1 MQNDNLLKE
10 NFEKMNPEQQK
21 AIKCTEGPLLILAGA
36 GSGKTTVLVNRIAN
50 IIHSGLARPYEILAI
65 TFTNK
70 AANELKSR
78 ITNLLSDSANDIWA
92 STFHS
97 TCARILR
104 IYADRLGFSKHFSI
118 YDTDDSK
125 RLIKEVQRV
134 FEIDDKILSHKSIM
148 KEISRAKDNMISVNE
163 YIKNAKNDSRL
174 CEIAKVYETYQ
185 NRLKDADAM
194 DFDDIIYNT
203 VLLLNS
209 NQDILEHY
217 QNQFKYVLVD
227 EYQDTNFIQYE
238 FIRLLSLK
246 HHNLC
251 VVGDD
256 DQSIYKFR
264 GATIDNILNFEKT
277 FANTKI
283 IKLEQNYRST
293 QIILDAANAMIKNN
307 NERKG
312 KNLWTENKNGEKI
325 SVHTAVNEQDEAE
338 YIAQQILDFVSN
350 GKKFSDFA
358 VLYRMNSQSN
368 TIERI
373 FAKSGIPYKV
383 VGGMRFYDRKE
394 IKDIL
399 SYMSVIANHSDDTRL
414 RRIINYPKRSIGSK
428 TLAIAS
434 EIASQQQVS
443 VFKVLETAYLYP
455 ELNRSIIKTGAFV
468 DLIHSLTDF
477 AKNPNHSLHEIYETI
492 IQETKIIDEIKKEK
506 DDSENRIQNINELA
520 SNILQY
526 EKENPDNA
534 TLSGFLEQVSLLT
547 DLDSKDAKVRNG
559 AMRILEDFSSPV
571 LIDRFEKIAQSD
583 PDPSNRYY
591 AQKRVTSL
599 KSSQRFNS
607 GIETVYFGLSL
618 GSVLVLAAIGLT
630 VTFGVMGVINMA
642 HGELMMIGAYT
653 TYVIQQLLPSYSG
666 IALILSIPA
675 AFIVAGLVG
684 IAIERCVIRFLYGRP
699 LETLLA
705 TFGISLLLQ
714 QAVRS
719 IFTALNKNVVIPDF
733 MSGSVKVNEF
743 LFLTYNRLYIIIF
756 CLVVFFS
763 LRYFLQH
770 STLGVQVR
778 AVSQNRAMARNMGVH
793 SGRVNALTFGLGS
806 AIAGLAGVALSQ
818 LTNVGPNLGQNYIV
832 DSFLVVVF
840 GGAGNI
846 WGTLVAG
853 MTLGIANKVI
863 EPIYGAMLAKIIIL
877 VGVILFIQKRPRGLF
892 PQHGRSVED

>member
-1 MQNDNLLKE
+1 MKSFLLVRI
-10 NFEKMNPEQQK
+10 F
-21 AIKCTEGPLLILAGA
+21 CLLISVFSLSISSNAYA
-36 GSGKTTVLVNRIAN
+36 MSEDEAYEVLSTR
-50 IIHSGLARPYEILAI
+50 SSSFED
-65 TFTNK
+65 
-70 AANELKSR
+70 KSQ
-78 ITNLLSDSANDIWA
+78 AVK
-92 STFHS
+92 
-97 TCARILR
+97 
-104 IYADRLGFSKHFSI
+104 RLGSTESSLATLVLKALDTGILYFDKKEGGLYTSTKNGSFISVKTNERYQGKERYLKKVAINNSI
-118 YDTDDSK
+118 RED
-125 RLIKEVQRV
+125 LAL
-134 FEIDDKILSHKSIM
+134 ILSIRELIDPNQSADARVDEAYNLIGKVTIDKTEPFVVLRDKSVG
-148 KEISRAKDNMISVNE
+148 VNE
-163 YIKNAKNDSRL
+163 DLA
-174 CEIAKVYETYQ
+174 EA
-185 NRLKDADAM
+185 
-194 DFDDIIYNT
+194 
-203 VLLLNS
+203 
-209 NQDILEHY
+209 
-217 QNQFKYVLVD
+217 
-227 EYQDTNFIQYE
+227 
-238 FIRLLSLK
+238 
-246 HHNLC
+246 
-251 VVGDD
+251 
-256 DQSIYKFR
+256 
-264 GATIDNILNFEKT
+264 
-277 FANTKI
+277 
-283 IKLEQNYRST
+283 
-293 QIILDAANAMIKNN
+293 LD
-307 NERKG
+307 
-312 KNLWTENKNGEKI
+312 
-325 SVHTAVNEQDEAE
+325 
-338 YIAQQILDFVSN
+338 Y
-350 GKKFSDFA
+350 
-358 VLYRMNSQSN
+358 
-368 TIERI
+368 
-373 FAKSGIPYKV
+373 
-383 VGGMRFYDRKE
+383 
-394 IKDIL
+394 
-399 SYMSVIANHSDDTRL
+399 VIA
-414 RRIINYPKRSIGSK
+414 
-428 TLAIAS
+428 AA
-434 EIASQQQVS
+434 
-443 VFKVLETAYLYP
+443 
-455 ELNRSIIKTGAFV
+455 
-468 DLIHSLTDF
+468 
-477 AKNPNHSLHEIYETI
+477 
-492 IQETKIIDEIKKEK
+492 
-506 DDSENRIQNINELA
+506 
-520 SNILQY
+520 
-526 EKENPDNA
+526 
-534 TLSGFLEQVSLLT
+534 

-653 TYVIQQLLPSYSG
+653 TYVIQQLLPSYPG

-756 CLVVFFS
+756 CLAVFFS

>member
-1 MQNDNLLKE
+1 MKSFLFVRIFCLLISVFALSISSSAYAMSE
-10 NFEKMNPEQQK
+10 DEAYEVLSTRSSSFEDKSMAVKTLGGTESSLATLVLK
-21 AIKCTEGPLLILAGA
+21 AIDTGTLYFDKKEGGLYTSTKNGSFISVKTNERYHGKERYLKKVAINNSIREDLALILSIRELIDPNQSADA
-36 GSGKTTVLVNRIAN
+36 RVDEAYNLIGKVTIDKTEPFVVLRD
-50 IIHSGLARPYEILAI
+50 
-65 TFTNK
+65 
-70 AANELKSR
+70 KSV
-78 ITNLLSDSANDIWA
+78 
-92 STFHS
+92 
-97 TCARILR
+97 
-104 IYADRLGFSKHFSI
+104 G
-118 YDTDDSK
+118 
-125 RLIKEVQRV
+125 
-134 FEIDDKILSHKSIM
+134 
-148 KEISRAKDNMISVNE
+148 VNE
-163 YIKNAKNDSRL
+163 DLA
-174 CEIAKVYETYQ
+174 EA
-185 NRLKDADAM
+185 
-194 DFDDIIYNT
+194 
-203 VLLLNS
+203 
-209 NQDILEHY
+209 
-217 QNQFKYVLVD
+217 
-227 EYQDTNFIQYE
+227 
-238 FIRLLSLK
+238 
-246 HHNLC
+246 
-251 VVGDD
+251 
-256 DQSIYKFR
+256 
-264 GATIDNILNFEKT
+264 
-277 FANTKI
+277 
-283 IKLEQNYRST
+283 
-293 QIILDAANAMIKNN
+293 LD
-307 NERKG
+307 
-312 KNLWTENKNGEKI
+312 
-325 SVHTAVNEQDEAE
+325 
-338 YIAQQILDFVSN
+338 Y
-350 GKKFSDFA
+350 
-358 VLYRMNSQSN
+358 
-368 TIERI
+368 
-373 FAKSGIPYKV
+373 
-383 VGGMRFYDRKE
+383 
-394 IKDIL
+394 
-399 SYMSVIANHSDDTRL
+399 VIA
-414 RRIINYPKRSIGSK
+414 
-428 TLAIAS
+428 AA
-434 EIASQQQVS
+434 
-443 VFKVLETAYLYP
+443 
-455 ELNRSIIKTGAFV
+455 
-468 DLIHSLTDF
+468 
-477 AKNPNHSLHEIYETI
+477 
-492 IQETKIIDEIKKEK
+492 
-506 DDSENRIQNINELA
+506 
-520 SNILQY
+520 
-526 EKENPDNA
+526 
-534 TLSGFLEQVSLLT
+534 

-653 TYVIQQLLPSYSG
+653 TYVIQQLLPSYPG

-714 QAVRS
+714 QAVHS

>member
-1 MQNDNLLKE
+1 MKSFFLVRIL
-10 NFEKMNPEQQK
+10 
-21 AIKCTEGPLLILAGA
+21 CLLISVFSLSISSNAYAMSEDEAYEVLSTRSSSFEDKSQAVKRLGSTESSLATLVLKALDTGTLYFDKKEGGLYTSTKNGSFISVKTNERYQGKVRNLKKVAINNSIREDLALTLSIRELIDPNQSADERIDEAYNLIGKVTKDKTEPFVVLRDKSVGVNEDLAEALDYVIAGA
-36 GSGKTTVLVNRIAN
+36 
-50 IIHSGLARPYEILAI
+50 
-65 TFTNK
+65 
-70 AANELKSR
+70 
-78 ITNLLSDSANDIWA
+78 
-92 STFHS
+92 
-97 TCARILR
+97 
-104 IYADRLGFSKHFSI
+104 
-118 YDTDDSK
+118 
-125 RLIKEVQRV
+125 
-134 FEIDDKILSHKSIM
+134 
-148 KEISRAKDNMISVNE
+148 
-163 YIKNAKNDSRL
+163 
-174 CEIAKVYETYQ
+174 
-185 NRLKDADAM
+185 
-194 DFDDIIYNT
+194 
-203 VLLLNS
+203 
-209 NQDILEHY
+209 
-217 QNQFKYVLVD
+217 
-227 EYQDTNFIQYE
+227 
-238 FIRLLSLK
+238 
-246 HHNLC
+246 
-251 VVGDD
+251 
-256 DQSIYKFR
+256 
-264 GATIDNILNFEKT
+264 
-277 FANTKI
+277 
-283 IKLEQNYRST
+283 
-293 QIILDAANAMIKNN
+293 
-307 NERKG
+307 
-312 KNLWTENKNGEKI
+312 
-325 SVHTAVNEQDEAE
+325 
-338 YIAQQILDFVSN
+338 
-350 GKKFSDFA
+350 
-358 VLYRMNSQSN
+358 
-368 TIERI
+368 
-373 FAKSGIPYKV
+373 
-383 VGGMRFYDRKE
+383 
-394 IKDIL
+394 
-399 SYMSVIANHSDDTRL
+399 
-414 RRIINYPKRSIGSK
+414 
-428 TLAIAS
+428 
-434 EIASQQQVS
+434 
-443 VFKVLETAYLYP
+443 
-455 ELNRSIIKTGAFV
+455 
-468 DLIHSLTDF
+468 
-477 AKNPNHSLHEIYETI
+477 
-492 IQETKIIDEIKKEK
+492 
-506 DDSENRIQNINELA
+506 
-520 SNILQY
+520 
-526 EKENPDNA
+526 
-534 TLSGFLEQVSLLT
+534 
-547 DLDSKDAKVRNG
+547 DLDSEDAKVRNG
-559 AMRILEDFSSPV
+559 AMRILEIFSSPV

-653 TYVIQQLLPSYSG
+653 TYVIQQLLPSYPG

>member
-1 MQNDNLLKE
+1 MKSFLLVRIFCLLISVFSLSISSNAYAMSE
-10 NFEKMNPEQQK
+10 DEAYEVLSTRSSSFEDKSQAVKTLGGTESSLATLVLK
-21 AIKCTEGPLLILAGA
+21 AIDTGTLYFDKKEGGLYTSTKN
-36 GSGKTTVLVNRIAN
+36 GS
-50 IIHSGLARPYEILAI
+50 
-65 TFTNK
+65 F
-70 AANELKSR
+70 
-78 ITNLLSDSANDIWA
+78 
-92 STFHS
+92 
-97 TCARILR
+97 
-104 IYADRLGFSKHFSI
+104 
-118 YDTDDSK
+118 
-125 RLIKEVQRV
+125 
-134 FEIDDKILSHKSIM
+134 
-148 KEISRAKDNMISVNE
+148 ISVKTNE
-163 YIKNAKNDSRL
+163 RYQG
-174 CEIAKVYETYQ
+174 KVR
-185 NRLKDADAM
+185 NLKKVAINNSIREDLALTLSIRELIDPNQSADERIDEA
-194 DFDDIIYNT
+194 YNLIGK
-203 VLLLNS
+203 V
-209 NQDILEHY
+209 
-217 QNQFKYVLVD
+217 
-227 EYQDTNFIQYE
+227 
-238 FIRLLSLK
+238 
-246 HHNLC
+246 
-251 VVGDD
+251 
-256 DQSIYKFR
+256 
-264 GATIDNILNFEKT
+264 TIDKT
-277 FANTKI
+277 EPFVVLRDK
-283 IKLEQNYRST
+283 
-293 QIILDAANAMIKNN
+293 
-307 NERKG
+307 
-312 KNLWTENKNGEKI
+312 
-325 SVHTAVNEQDEAE
+325 SVGVNEDLAEA
-338 YIAQQILDFVSN
+338 LD
-350 GKKFSDFA
+350 
-358 VLYRMNSQSN
+358 Y
-368 TIERI
+368 
-373 FAKSGIPYKV
+373 
-383 VGGMRFYDRKE
+383 
-394 IKDIL
+394 
-399 SYMSVIANHSDDTRL
+399 VIA
-414 RRIINYPKRSIGSK
+414 
-428 TLAIAS
+428 AA
-434 EIASQQQVS
+434 
-443 VFKVLETAYLYP
+443 
-455 ELNRSIIKTGAFV
+455 
-468 DLIHSLTDF
+468 
-477 AKNPNHSLHEIYETI
+477 
-492 IQETKIIDEIKKEK
+492 
-506 DDSENRIQNINELA
+506 
-520 SNILQY
+520 
-526 EKENPDNA
+526 
-534 TLSGFLEQVSLLT
+534 
-547 DLDSKDAKVRNG
+547 DLDSEDAKVRNG
-559 AMRILEDFSSPV
+559 AMRILENFSSPV

-653 TYVIQQLLPSYSG
+653 TYVIQQLLPSYPG

-719 IFTALNKNVVIPDF
+719 IFTALNKNVVIPSF

-756 CLVVFFS
+756 CLAVFFS

>member
-1 MQNDNLLKE
+1 MKSFFLVRIL
-10 NFEKMNPEQQK
+10 
-21 AIKCTEGPLLILAGA
+21 CLLISVFSLSISSNAYA
-36 GSGKTTVLVNRIAN
+36 MSEDEAYEVLSTR
-50 IIHSGLARPYEILAI
+50 SSSFED
-65 TFTNK
+65 
-70 AANELKSR
+70 KSQ
-78 ITNLLSDSANDIWA
+78 AVK
-92 STFHS
+92 
-97 TCARILR
+97 
-104 IYADRLGFSKHFSI
+104 RLGSTESSLATLVLKAL
-118 YDTDDSK
+118 DTGTLYFDK
-125 RLIKEVQRV
+125 KEGGLYTSTKNGS
-134 FEIDDKILSHKSIM
+134 F
-148 KEISRAKDNMISVNE
+148 ISV
-163 YIKNAKNDSRL
+163 
-174 CEIAKVYETYQ
+174 
-185 NRLKDADAM
+185 
-194 DFDDIIYNT
+194 
-203 VLLLNS
+203 
-209 NQDILEHY
+209 
-217 QNQFKYVLVD
+217 
-227 EYQDTNFIQYE
+227 
-238 FIRLLSLK
+238 
-246 HHNLC
+246 
-251 VVGDD
+251 
-256 DQSIYKFR
+256 
-264 GATIDNILNFEKT
+264 KT
-277 FANTKI
+277 
-283 IKLEQNYRST
+283 
-293 QIILDAANAMIKNN
+293 
-307 NERKG
+307 NERYQG
-312 KNLWTENKNGEKI
+312 KVRNLKKVAINNSIREDLALTLSIRELIDPNQSADERIDEAYNLIGKVTKDKTEPFVVLRDK
-325 SVHTAVNEQDEAE
+325 SVGVNEDLAEA
-338 YIAQQILDFVSN
+338 LD
-350 GKKFSDFA
+350 
-358 VLYRMNSQSN
+358 Y
-368 TIERI
+368 
-373 FAKSGIPYKV
+373 
-383 VGGMRFYDRKE
+383 
-394 IKDIL
+394 
-399 SYMSVIANHSDDTRL
+399 VIA
-414 RRIINYPKRSIGSK
+414 
-428 TLAIAS
+428 AA
-434 EIASQQQVS
+434 
-443 VFKVLETAYLYP
+443 
-455 ELNRSIIKTGAFV
+455 
-468 DLIHSLTDF
+468 
-477 AKNPNHSLHEIYETI
+477 
-492 IQETKIIDEIKKEK
+492 
-506 DDSENRIQNINELA
+506 
-520 SNILQY
+520 
-526 EKENPDNA
+526 
-534 TLSGFLEQVSLLT
+534 
-547 DLDSKDAKVRNG
+547 DLDSEDAKVRNG
-559 AMRILEDFSSPV
+559 AMRILEIFSSPV

-653 TYVIQQLLPSYSG
+653 TYVIQQLLPSYPG

>member
-1 MQNDNLLKE
+1 MKSFLFVRIFCLLISVFALSISSSAYAMSE
-10 NFEKMNPEQQK
+10 DEAYEVLSTRSSSFEDKSMAVKTLGGTESSLATLVLK
-21 AIKCTEGPLLILAGA
+21 AIDTGTLYFDKKEGGLYTSTKNGSFISVKTNERYHGKERYLKKVAINNSIREDLALILSIRELIDPNQSADA
-36 GSGKTTVLVNRIAN
+36 RVDEAYNLIGKVTIDKTEPFVVLRD
-50 IIHSGLARPYEILAI
+50 
-65 TFTNK
+65 
-70 AANELKSR
+70 KSV
-78 ITNLLSDSANDIWA
+78 
-92 STFHS
+92 
-97 TCARILR
+97 
-104 IYADRLGFSKHFSI
+104 G
-118 YDTDDSK
+118 
-125 RLIKEVQRV
+125 
-134 FEIDDKILSHKSIM
+134 
-148 KEISRAKDNMISVNE
+148 VNE
-163 YIKNAKNDSRL
+163 DLA
-174 CEIAKVYETYQ
+174 EA
-185 NRLKDADAM
+185 
-194 DFDDIIYNT
+194 
-203 VLLLNS
+203 
-209 NQDILEHY
+209 
-217 QNQFKYVLVD
+217 
-227 EYQDTNFIQYE
+227 
-238 FIRLLSLK
+238 
-246 HHNLC
+246 
-251 VVGDD
+251 
-256 DQSIYKFR
+256 
-264 GATIDNILNFEKT
+264 
-277 FANTKI
+277 
-283 IKLEQNYRST
+283 
-293 QIILDAANAMIKNN
+293 LD
-307 NERKG
+307 
-312 KNLWTENKNGEKI
+312 
-325 SVHTAVNEQDEAE
+325 
-338 YIAQQILDFVSN
+338 Y
-350 GKKFSDFA
+350 
-358 VLYRMNSQSN
+358 
-368 TIERI
+368 
-373 FAKSGIPYKV
+373 
-383 VGGMRFYDRKE
+383 
-394 IKDIL
+394 
-399 SYMSVIANHSDDTRL
+399 VIA
-414 RRIINYPKRSIGSK
+414 
-428 TLAIAS
+428 AA
-434 EIASQQQVS
+434 
-443 VFKVLETAYLYP
+443 
-455 ELNRSIIKTGAFV
+455 
-468 DLIHSLTDF
+468 
-477 AKNPNHSLHEIYETI
+477 
-492 IQETKIIDEIKKEK
+492 
-506 DDSENRIQNINELA
+506 
-520 SNILQY
+520 
-526 EKENPDNA
+526 
-534 TLSGFLEQVSLLT
+534 

-653 TYVIQQLLPSYSG
+653 TYVIQQLLPSYPG

>member
-1 MQNDNLLKE
+1 MSEDEAYDVLSTRSSS
-10 NFEKMNPEQQK
+10 FEDKSMAVKTLGGTESSLATLVLK
-21 AIKCTEGPLLILAGA
+21 AIDTGTLYFDKKEGGLYTSTKNGSFISVKTNERYHGKERYLKKVAINNSIREDLALILSIRELIDPNQSADA
-36 GSGKTTVLVNRIAN
+36 RVDEAYNLIGKVTIDKTEPFVVLRD
-50 IIHSGLARPYEILAI
+50 
-65 TFTNK
+65 
-70 AANELKSR
+70 KSV
-78 ITNLLSDSANDIWA
+78 
-92 STFHS
+92 
-97 TCARILR
+97 
-104 IYADRLGFSKHFSI
+104 G
-118 YDTDDSK
+118 
-125 RLIKEVQRV
+125 
-134 FEIDDKILSHKSIM
+134 
-148 KEISRAKDNMISVNE
+148 VNE
-163 YIKNAKNDSRL
+163 DLA
-174 CEIAKVYETYQ
+174 EA
-185 NRLKDADAM
+185 
-194 DFDDIIYNT
+194 
-203 VLLLNS
+203 
-209 NQDILEHY
+209 
-217 QNQFKYVLVD
+217 
-227 EYQDTNFIQYE
+227 
-238 FIRLLSLK
+238 
-246 HHNLC
+246 
-251 VVGDD
+251 
-256 DQSIYKFR
+256 
-264 GATIDNILNFEKT
+264 
-277 FANTKI
+277 
-283 IKLEQNYRST
+283 
-293 QIILDAANAMIKNN
+293 LD
-307 NERKG
+307 
-312 KNLWTENKNGEKI
+312 
-325 SVHTAVNEQDEAE
+325 
-338 YIAQQILDFVSN
+338 Y
-350 GKKFSDFA
+350 
-358 VLYRMNSQSN
+358 
-368 TIERI
+368 
-373 FAKSGIPYKV
+373 
-383 VGGMRFYDRKE
+383 
-394 IKDIL
+394 
-399 SYMSVIANHSDDTRL
+399 VIA
-414 RRIINYPKRSIGSK
+414 
-428 TLAIAS
+428 AA
-434 EIASQQQVS
+434 
-443 VFKVLETAYLYP
+443 
-455 ELNRSIIKTGAFV
+455 
-468 DLIHSLTDF
+468 
-477 AKNPNHSLHEIYETI
+477 
-492 IQETKIIDEIKKEK
+492 
-506 DDSENRIQNINELA
+506 
-520 SNILQY
+520 
-526 EKENPDNA
+526 
-534 TLSGFLEQVSLLT
+534 

-571 LIDRFEKIAQSD
+571 LIDRFEKIAQS
-583 PDPSNRYY
+583 DPSNRYY

-653 TYVIQQLLPSYSG
+653 TYVIQQLLPSYPG

>member
-1 MQNDNLLKE
+1 MKSFLLVRIFCLLISVFSLSISSSAHAMSE
-10 NFEKMNPEQQK
+10 DEAYDVLSTRSSSFEDKSMAVKTLGGTESSLATLVLK
-21 AIKCTEGPLLILAGA
+21 AIDTGTLYFDKKEGGLYTSTKNGSFISVKTNERYQGKERYLKKVAINNSIREDLALILSIRELIDPNQSADA
-36 GSGKTTVLVNRIAN
+36 RVDEAYNLIGKVTIDKTEPFVVLRD
-50 IIHSGLARPYEILAI
+50 
-65 TFTNK
+65 
-70 AANELKSR
+70 KSV
-78 ITNLLSDSANDIWA
+78 
-92 STFHS
+92 
-97 TCARILR
+97 
-104 IYADRLGFSKHFSI
+104 G
-118 YDTDDSK
+118 
-125 RLIKEVQRV
+125 
-134 FEIDDKILSHKSIM
+134 
-148 KEISRAKDNMISVNE
+148 VNE
-163 YIKNAKNDSRL
+163 DLA
-174 CEIAKVYETYQ
+174 EA
-185 NRLKDADAM
+185 
-194 DFDDIIYNT
+194 
-203 VLLLNS
+203 
-209 NQDILEHY
+209 
-217 QNQFKYVLVD
+217 
-227 EYQDTNFIQYE
+227 
-238 FIRLLSLK
+238 
-246 HHNLC
+246 
-251 VVGDD
+251 
-256 DQSIYKFR
+256 
-264 GATIDNILNFEKT
+264 
-277 FANTKI
+277 
-283 IKLEQNYRST
+283 
-293 QIILDAANAMIKNN
+293 LD
-307 NERKG
+307 
-312 KNLWTENKNGEKI
+312 
-325 SVHTAVNEQDEAE
+325 
-338 YIAQQILDFVSN
+338 Y
-350 GKKFSDFA
+350 
-358 VLYRMNSQSN
+358 
-368 TIERI
+368 
-373 FAKSGIPYKV
+373 
-383 VGGMRFYDRKE
+383 
-394 IKDIL
+394 
-399 SYMSVIANHSDDTRL
+399 VIA
-414 RRIINYPKRSIGSK
+414 
-428 TLAIAS
+428 AA
-434 EIASQQQVS
+434 
-443 VFKVLETAYLYP
+443 
-455 ELNRSIIKTGAFV
+455 
-468 DLIHSLTDF
+468 
-477 AKNPNHSLHEIYETI
+477 
-492 IQETKIIDEIKKEK
+492 
-506 DDSENRIQNINELA
+506 
-520 SNILQY
+520 
-526 EKENPDNA
+526 
-534 TLSGFLEQVSLLT
+534 

-653 TYVIQQLLPSYSG
+653 TYVIQQLLPSYPG

>member
-1 MQNDNLLKE
+1 MKSFLLVRI
-10 NFEKMNPEQQK
+10 F
-21 AIKCTEGPLLILAGA
+21 CLLISVFSLSISSNAYA
-36 GSGKTTVLVNRIAN
+36 MSEDEAYEVLSTR
-50 IIHSGLARPYEILAI
+50 SSSFED
-65 TFTNK
+65 
-70 AANELKSR
+70 KSQ
-78 ITNLLSDSANDIWA
+78 AVK
-92 STFHS
+92 
-97 TCARILR
+97 
-104 IYADRLGFSKHFSI
+104 RLGGTESSLATLVLKALDTGILYFDKKEGGLYTSTKNGSFISVKTNERYQGKVRNLKKVAINNSI
-118 YDTDDSK
+118 REDLALTLSI
-125 RLIKEVQRV
+125 RELIDPNQSADER
-134 FEIDDKILSHKSIM
+134 IDEAYNLIGKVTKDKTEPFVVLRDKSVG
-148 KEISRAKDNMISVNE
+148 VNE
-163 YIKNAKNDSRL
+163 YLA
-174 CEIAKVYETYQ
+174 EA
-185 NRLKDADAM
+185 
-194 DFDDIIYNT
+194 
-203 VLLLNS
+203 
-209 NQDILEHY
+209 
-217 QNQFKYVLVD
+217 
-227 EYQDTNFIQYE
+227 
-238 FIRLLSLK
+238 
-246 HHNLC
+246 
-251 VVGDD
+251 
-256 DQSIYKFR
+256 
-264 GATIDNILNFEKT
+264 
-277 FANTKI
+277 
-283 IKLEQNYRST
+283 
-293 QIILDAANAMIKNN
+293 LD
-307 NERKG
+307 
-312 KNLWTENKNGEKI
+312 
-325 SVHTAVNEQDEAE
+325 
-338 YIAQQILDFVSN
+338 Y
-350 GKKFSDFA
+350 
-358 VLYRMNSQSN
+358 
-368 TIERI
+368 
-373 FAKSGIPYKV
+373 
-383 VGGMRFYDRKE
+383 
-394 IKDIL
+394 
-399 SYMSVIANHSDDTRL
+399 VIA
-414 RRIINYPKRSIGSK
+414 
-428 TLAIAS
+428 AA
-434 EIASQQQVS
+434 
-443 VFKVLETAYLYP
+443 
-455 ELNRSIIKTGAFV
+455 
-468 DLIHSLTDF
+468 
-477 AKNPNHSLHEIYETI
+477 
-492 IQETKIIDEIKKEK
+492 
-506 DDSENRIQNINELA
+506 
-520 SNILQY
+520 
-526 EKENPDNA
+526 
-534 TLSGFLEQVSLLT
+534 
-547 DLDSKDAKVRNG
+547 DLDSEDAKVRNG
-559 AMRILEDFSSPV
+559 AMRILENFSSPV

-653 TYVIQQLLPSYSG
+653 TYVIQQLLPSYPG

>member
-1 MQNDNLLKE
+1 MSEDEAYDVLSTRSSS
-10 NFEKMNPEQQK
+10 FEDKSMAVKTLGGTESSLATLVLK
-21 AIKCTEGPLLILAGA
+21 AIDTGTLYFDKKEGGLYTSTKNGSFISVKTNERYQGKERYLKKVAINNSIREDLALILSIRELIDPNQSADA
-36 GSGKTTVLVNRIAN
+36 RVDEAYNLIGKVTIDKTEPFVVLRD
-50 IIHSGLARPYEILAI
+50 
-65 TFTNK
+65 
-70 AANELKSR
+70 KSV
-78 ITNLLSDSANDIWA
+78 
-92 STFHS
+92 
-97 TCARILR
+97 
-104 IYADRLGFSKHFSI
+104 G
-118 YDTDDSK
+118 
-125 RLIKEVQRV
+125 
-134 FEIDDKILSHKSIM
+134 
-148 KEISRAKDNMISVNE
+148 VNE
-163 YIKNAKNDSRL
+163 DLA
-174 CEIAKVYETYQ
+174 EA
-185 NRLKDADAM
+185 
-194 DFDDIIYNT
+194 
-203 VLLLNS
+203 
-209 NQDILEHY
+209 
-217 QNQFKYVLVD
+217 
-227 EYQDTNFIQYE
+227 
-238 FIRLLSLK
+238 
-246 HHNLC
+246 
-251 VVGDD
+251 
-256 DQSIYKFR
+256 
-264 GATIDNILNFEKT
+264 
-277 FANTKI
+277 
-283 IKLEQNYRST
+283 
-293 QIILDAANAMIKNN
+293 LD
-307 NERKG
+307 
-312 KNLWTENKNGEKI
+312 
-325 SVHTAVNEQDEAE
+325 
-338 YIAQQILDFVSN
+338 Y
-350 GKKFSDFA
+350 
-358 VLYRMNSQSN
+358 
-368 TIERI
+368 
-373 FAKSGIPYKV
+373 
-383 VGGMRFYDRKE
+383 
-394 IKDIL
+394 
-399 SYMSVIANHSDDTRL
+399 VIA
-414 RRIINYPKRSIGSK
+414 
-428 TLAIAS
+428 AA
-434 EIASQQQVS
+434 
-443 VFKVLETAYLYP
+443 
-455 ELNRSIIKTGAFV
+455 
-468 DLIHSLTDF
+468 
-477 AKNPNHSLHEIYETI
+477 
-492 IQETKIIDEIKKEK
+492 
-506 DDSENRIQNINELA
+506 
-520 SNILQY
+520 
-526 EKENPDNA
+526 
-534 TLSGFLEQVSLLT
+534 

-653 TYVIQQLLPSYSG
+653 TYVIQQLLPSYPG

-877 VGVILFIQKRPRGLF
+877 VGVILFIQKRTRGLF

>member
-1 MQNDNLLKE
+1 MKSFLLVRI
-10 NFEKMNPEQQK
+10 F
-21 AIKCTEGPLLILAGA
+21 CLLISVFSLSISSNAYA
-36 GSGKTTVLVNRIAN
+36 MSEDEAYEVLSTR
-50 IIHSGLARPYEILAI
+50 SSSFED
-65 TFTNK
+65 
-70 AANELKSR
+70 KSQ
-78 ITNLLSDSANDIWA
+78 AVK
-92 STFHS
+92 
-97 TCARILR
+97 
-104 IYADRLGFSKHFSI
+104 RLGSTESSLATLVLKALDTGILYFDKKEGGLYTSTKNGSFISVKTNERYQGKVRNLKKVAINNSI
-118 YDTDDSK
+118 REDLALTLSI
-125 RLIKEVQRV
+125 RELIDPNQSADER
-134 FEIDDKILSHKSIM
+134 IDEAYNLIGKVTKDKTEPFVVLRDKTVG
-148 KEISRAKDNMISVNE
+148 VNE
-163 YIKNAKNDSRL
+163 YLA
-174 CEIAKVYETYQ
+174 EA
-185 NRLKDADAM
+185 
-194 DFDDIIYNT
+194 
-203 VLLLNS
+203 
-209 NQDILEHY
+209 
-217 QNQFKYVLVD
+217 
-227 EYQDTNFIQYE
+227 
-238 FIRLLSLK
+238 
-246 HHNLC
+246 
-251 VVGDD
+251 
-256 DQSIYKFR
+256 
-264 GATIDNILNFEKT
+264 
-277 FANTKI
+277 
-283 IKLEQNYRST
+283 
-293 QIILDAANAMIKNN
+293 LD
-307 NERKG
+307 
-312 KNLWTENKNGEKI
+312 
-325 SVHTAVNEQDEAE
+325 
-338 YIAQQILDFVSN
+338 Y
-350 GKKFSDFA
+350 
-358 VLYRMNSQSN
+358 
-368 TIERI
+368 
-373 FAKSGIPYKV
+373 
-383 VGGMRFYDRKE
+383 
-394 IKDIL
+394 
-399 SYMSVIANHSDDTRL
+399 VIA
-414 RRIINYPKRSIGSK
+414 
-428 TLAIAS
+428 AA
-434 EIASQQQVS
+434 
-443 VFKVLETAYLYP
+443 
-455 ELNRSIIKTGAFV
+455 
-468 DLIHSLTDF
+468 
-477 AKNPNHSLHEIYETI
+477 
-492 IQETKIIDEIKKEK
+492 
-506 DDSENRIQNINELA
+506 
-520 SNILQY
+520 
-526 EKENPDNA
+526 
-534 TLSGFLEQVSLLT
+534 
-547 DLDSKDAKVRNG
+547 DLDSEDAKVRNG
-559 AMRILEDFSSPV
+559 AMRILENFSSPV

-653 TYVIQQLLPSYSG
+653 TYVIQQLLPSYPG

>member
-1 MQNDNLLKE
+1 MKSFFLVRIL
-10 NFEKMNPEQQK
+10 
-21 AIKCTEGPLLILAGA
+21 CLLISVFSLSISSNAYA
-36 GSGKTTVLVNRIAN
+36 MSEDEAYEVLSTR
-50 IIHSGLARPYEILAI
+50 SSSFED
-65 TFTNK
+65 
-70 AANELKSR
+70 KSQ
-78 ITNLLSDSANDIWA
+78 AVK
-92 STFHS
+92 
-97 TCARILR
+97 
-104 IYADRLGFSKHFSI
+104 RLGSTESSLATLVLKAL
-118 YDTDDSK
+118 DTGILYFDK
-125 RLIKEVQRV
+125 KEGGLYTSTKNGS
-134 FEIDDKILSHKSIM
+134 F
-148 KEISRAKDNMISVNE
+148 ISVKTNE
-163 YIKNAKNDSRL
+163 RYQG
-174 CEIAKVYETYQ
+174 KVR
-185 NRLKDADAM
+185 NLKKVAINNSIREDLALTLSIRELIDPNQSADERIDEA
-194 DFDDIIYNT
+194 YNLIGK
-203 VLLLNS
+203 V
-209 NQDILEHY
+209 
-217 QNQFKYVLVD
+217 
-227 EYQDTNFIQYE
+227 
-238 FIRLLSLK
+238 
-246 HHNLC
+246 
-251 VVGDD
+251 
-256 DQSIYKFR
+256 
-264 GATIDNILNFEKT
+264 TIDKT
-277 FANTKI
+277 EPFVVLRDK
-283 IKLEQNYRST
+283 
-293 QIILDAANAMIKNN
+293 
-307 NERKG
+307 
-312 KNLWTENKNGEKI
+312 
-325 SVHTAVNEQDEAE
+325 SVGVNEDLAEA
-338 YIAQQILDFVSN
+338 LD
-350 GKKFSDFA
+350 
-358 VLYRMNSQSN
+358 Y
-368 TIERI
+368 
-373 FAKSGIPYKV
+373 
-383 VGGMRFYDRKE
+383 
-394 IKDIL
+394 
-399 SYMSVIANHSDDTRL
+399 VIA
-414 RRIINYPKRSIGSK
+414 
-428 TLAIAS
+428 AA
-434 EIASQQQVS
+434 
-443 VFKVLETAYLYP
+443 
-455 ELNRSIIKTGAFV
+455 
-468 DLIHSLTDF
+468 
-477 AKNPNHSLHEIYETI
+477 
-492 IQETKIIDEIKKEK
+492 
-506 DDSENRIQNINELA
+506 
-520 SNILQY
+520 
-526 EKENPDNA
+526 
-534 TLSGFLEQVSLLT
+534 
-547 DLDSKDAKVRNG
+547 DLDSEDAKVRNG
-559 AMRILEDFSSPV
+559 AMRILEKFSSPV

-653 TYVIQQLLPSYSG
+653 TYVIQQLLPSYPG

>member
-1 MQNDNLLKE
+1 MKSFLLVRIFCLLISVFSLSISSNAYAMSE
-10 NFEKMNPEQQK
+10 DEAYEVLSTRSSSFEDKSQAVKRLGGTESSLATLVLK
-21 AIKCTEGPLLILAGA
+21 AIDTGTLYFDKKEGGLYTSTKN
-36 GSGKTTVLVNRIAN
+36 GS
-50 IIHSGLARPYEILAI
+50 
-65 TFTNK
+65 F
-70 AANELKSR
+70 
-78 ITNLLSDSANDIWA
+78 
-92 STFHS
+92 
-97 TCARILR
+97 
-104 IYADRLGFSKHFSI
+104 
-118 YDTDDSK
+118 
-125 RLIKEVQRV
+125 
-134 FEIDDKILSHKSIM
+134 
-148 KEISRAKDNMISVNE
+148 ISVKTNE
-163 YIKNAKNDSRL
+163 RYQG
-174 CEIAKVYETYQ
+174 KVR
-185 NRLKDADAM
+185 NLKKVAINNSIREDLALTLSIRELIDPNQSADERIDEA
-194 DFDDIIYNT
+194 YNLIGK
-203 VLLLNS
+203 V
-209 NQDILEHY
+209 
-217 QNQFKYVLVD
+217 
-227 EYQDTNFIQYE
+227 
-238 FIRLLSLK
+238 
-246 HHNLC
+246 
-251 VVGDD
+251 
-256 DQSIYKFR
+256 
-264 GATIDNILNFEKT
+264 TIDKT
-277 FANTKI
+277 EPFVVLRDK
-283 IKLEQNYRST
+283 
-293 QIILDAANAMIKNN
+293 
-307 NERKG
+307 
-312 KNLWTENKNGEKI
+312 
-325 SVHTAVNEQDEAE
+325 SVGVNEDLAEA
-338 YIAQQILDFVSN
+338 LD
-350 GKKFSDFA
+350 
-358 VLYRMNSQSN
+358 Y
-368 TIERI
+368 
-373 FAKSGIPYKV
+373 
-383 VGGMRFYDRKE
+383 
-394 IKDIL
+394 
-399 SYMSVIANHSDDTRL
+399 VIA
-414 RRIINYPKRSIGSK
+414 
-428 TLAIAS
+428 AA
-434 EIASQQQVS
+434 
-443 VFKVLETAYLYP
+443 
-455 ELNRSIIKTGAFV
+455 
-468 DLIHSLTDF
+468 
-477 AKNPNHSLHEIYETI
+477 
-492 IQETKIIDEIKKEK
+492 
-506 DDSENRIQNINELA
+506 
-520 SNILQY
+520 
-526 EKENPDNA
+526 
-534 TLSGFLEQVSLLT
+534 
-547 DLDSKDAKVRNG
+547 DLDSEDAKVRNG
-559 AMRILEDFSSPV
+559 AMRILENFSSPV

-653 TYVIQQLLPSYSG
+653 TYVIQQLLPSYPG

>member
-1 MQNDNLLKE
+1 MKSFLL
-10 NFEKMNPEQQK
+10 
-21 AIKCTEGPLLILAGA
+21 
-36 GSGKTTVLVNRIAN
+36 V
-50 IIHSGLARPYEILAI
+50 
-65 TFTNK
+65 
-70 AANELKSR
+70 
-78 ITNLLSDSANDIWA
+78 
-92 STFHS
+92 
-97 TCARILR
+97 RILC
-104 IYADRLGFSKHFSI
+104 
-118 YDTDDSK
+118 
-125 RLIKEVQRV
+125 LI
-134 FEIDDKILSHKSIM
+134 
-148 KEISRAKDNMISVNE
+148 ISVFSLSISSNAYAMSEDDAYEVLSTRSSSFEDKSQAVKCLDSTESSLATLVLKALDTGTLYFDKKEGGLYTSTKNGSFISVKTNE
-163 YIKNAKNDSRL
+163 RYQGKERNLK
-174 CEIAKVYETYQ
+174 KVAINNSIREDLALTLSIRELIDPNQ
-185 NRLKDADAM
+185 SAD
-194 DFDDIIYNT
+194 
-203 VLLLNS
+203 
-209 NQDILEHY
+209 ER
-217 QNQFKYVLVD
+217 VD
-227 EYQDTNFIQYE
+227 EAY
-238 FIRLLSLK
+238 
-246 HHNLC
+246 NLIGKVTKDKTEPF
-251 VVGDD
+251 VVLRD
-256 DQSIYKFR
+256 K
-264 GATIDNILNFEKT
+264 
-277 FANTKI
+277 
-283 IKLEQNYRST
+283 
-293 QIILDAANAMIKNN
+293 
-307 NERKG
+307 
-312 KNLWTENKNGEKI
+312 
-325 SVHTAVNEQDEAE
+325 SVGVNEDLAEA
-338 YIAQQILDFVSN
+338 LD
-350 GKKFSDFA
+350 
-358 VLYRMNSQSN
+358 Y
-368 TIERI
+368 
-373 FAKSGIPYKV
+373 
-383 VGGMRFYDRKE
+383 
-394 IKDIL
+394 
-399 SYMSVIANHSDDTRL
+399 VIA
-414 RRIINYPKRSIGSK
+414 
-428 TLAIAS
+428 AA
-434 EIASQQQVS
+434 
-443 VFKVLETAYLYP
+443 
-455 ELNRSIIKTGAFV
+455 
-468 DLIHSLTDF
+468 
-477 AKNPNHSLHEIYETI
+477 
-492 IQETKIIDEIKKEK
+492 
-506 DDSENRIQNINELA
+506 
-520 SNILQY
+520 
-526 EKENPDNA
+526 
-534 TLSGFLEQVSLLT
+534 
-547 DLDSKDAKVRNG
+547 DLDSEDAKVRNG

-571 LIDRFEKIAQSD
+571 LIDRFEKIASSD

-607 GIETVYFGLSL
+607 GIETIYFGLSL

-653 TYVIQQLLPSYSG
+653 TYVIQQLLPSYPG
-666 IALILSIPA
+666 VALILSIPA

-756 CLVVFFS
+756 CLAVFFS

>member
-1 MQNDNLLKE
+1 MSEDEAYDVLSTRSSSFEDKSQAVKSLGSTESSLATLVLKALDSGTLY
-10 NFEKMNPEQQK
+10 FDKK
-21 AIKCTEGPLLILAGA
+21 EGGLYTSTKN
-36 GSGKTTVLVNRIAN
+36 GS
-50 IIHSGLARPYEILAI
+50 
-65 TFTNK
+65 F
-70 AANELKSR
+70 
-78 ITNLLSDSANDIWA
+78 
-92 STFHS
+92 
-97 TCARILR
+97 
-104 IYADRLGFSKHFSI
+104 
-118 YDTDDSK
+118 
-125 RLIKEVQRV
+125 
-134 FEIDDKILSHKSIM
+134 
-148 KEISRAKDNMISVNE
+148 ISVKTNE
-163 YIKNAKNDSRL
+163 RYQGKERNLK
-174 CEIAKVYETYQ
+174 KVAINNSIREDLALTLSIRELIDPNQ
-185 NRLKDADAM
+185 SADAR
-194 DFDDIIYNT
+194 
-203 VLLLNS
+203 
-209 NQDILEHY
+209 
-217 QNQFKYVLVD
+217 VD
-227 EYQDTNFIQYE
+227 EAY
-238 FIRLLSLK
+238 
-246 HHNLC
+246 NLIGKVSKDKTEPF
-251 VVGDD
+251 VVLRD
-256 DQSIYKFR
+256 K
-264 GATIDNILNFEKT
+264 
-277 FANTKI
+277 
-283 IKLEQNYRST
+283 
-293 QIILDAANAMIKNN
+293 
-307 NERKG
+307 
-312 KNLWTENKNGEKI
+312 
-325 SVHTAVNEQDEAE
+325 SVGVNEDLAEA
-338 YIAQQILDFVSN
+338 LD
-350 GKKFSDFA
+350 
-358 VLYRMNSQSN
+358 Y
-368 TIERI
+368 
-373 FAKSGIPYKV
+373 
-383 VGGMRFYDRKE
+383 
-394 IKDIL
+394 
-399 SYMSVIANHSDDTRL
+399 VIA
-414 RRIINYPKRSIGSK
+414 
-428 TLAIAS
+428 AA
-434 EIASQQQVS
+434 
-443 VFKVLETAYLYP
+443 
-455 ELNRSIIKTGAFV
+455 
-468 DLIHSLTDF
+468 
-477 AKNPNHSLHEIYETI
+477 
-492 IQETKIIDEIKKEK
+492 
-506 DDSENRIQNINELA
+506 
-520 SNILQY
+520 
-526 EKENPDNA
+526 
-534 TLSGFLEQVSLLT
+534 
-547 DLDSKDAKVRNG
+547 DLDSEDAKVRNG

-571 LIDRFEKIAQSD
+571 LIDRFEKIAKDD

-653 TYVIQQLLPSYSG
+653 TYVIQQLLPSYPG
-666 IALILSIPA
+666 VALILSIPA

-719 IFTALNKNVVIPDF
+719 IFTALNKNVVIPSF

-756 CLVVFFS
+756 CLAVFFS

>member
-1 MQNDNLLKE
+1 MKSFLLVRI
-10 NFEKMNPEQQK
+10 F
-21 AIKCTEGPLLILAGA
+21 CLLISVFSLSISSNAYA
-36 GSGKTTVLVNRIAN
+36 MSEDEAYEVLSTR
-50 IIHSGLARPYEILAI
+50 SSSFED
-65 TFTNK
+65 
-70 AANELKSR
+70 KSQ
-78 ITNLLSDSANDIWA
+78 AVK
-92 STFHS
+92 
-97 TCARILR
+97 
-104 IYADRLGFSKHFSI
+104 RLGSTESSLATLVLKAL
-118 YDTDDSK
+118 DTGILYFDK
-125 RLIKEVQRV
+125 KEGGLYTSTKNGS
-134 FEIDDKILSHKSIM
+134 F
-148 KEISRAKDNMISVNE
+148 ISVKTNE
-163 YIKNAKNDSRL
+163 RYQG
-174 CEIAKVYETYQ
+174 KVR
-185 NRLKDADAM
+185 NLKKVAINNSIREDLALTLSIRELIDPNQSADERIDEA
-194 DFDDIIYNT
+194 YNLIGK
-203 VLLLNS
+203 V
-209 NQDILEHY
+209 
-217 QNQFKYVLVD
+217 
-227 EYQDTNFIQYE
+227 
-238 FIRLLSLK
+238 
-246 HHNLC
+246 
-251 VVGDD
+251 
-256 DQSIYKFR
+256 
-264 GATIDNILNFEKT
+264 TIDKT
-277 FANTKI
+277 EPFVVLRDK
-283 IKLEQNYRST
+283 
-293 QIILDAANAMIKNN
+293 
-307 NERKG
+307 
-312 KNLWTENKNGEKI
+312 
-325 SVHTAVNEQDEAE
+325 SVGVNEDLAEA
-338 YIAQQILDFVSN
+338 LD
-350 GKKFSDFA
+350 
-358 VLYRMNSQSN
+358 Y
-368 TIERI
+368 
-373 FAKSGIPYKV
+373 
-383 VGGMRFYDRKE
+383 
-394 IKDIL
+394 
-399 SYMSVIANHSDDTRL
+399 VIA
-414 RRIINYPKRSIGSK
+414 
-428 TLAIAS
+428 AA
-434 EIASQQQVS
+434 
-443 VFKVLETAYLYP
+443 
-455 ELNRSIIKTGAFV
+455 
-468 DLIHSLTDF
+468 
-477 AKNPNHSLHEIYETI
+477 
-492 IQETKIIDEIKKEK
+492 
-506 DDSENRIQNINELA
+506 
-520 SNILQY
+520 
-526 EKENPDNA
+526 
-534 TLSGFLEQVSLLT
+534 
-547 DLDSKDAKVRNG
+547 DLDSEDAKVRNG
-559 AMRILEDFSSPV
+559 AMRILENFSSPV

-653 TYVIQQLLPSYSG
+653 TYVIQQLLPSYPG